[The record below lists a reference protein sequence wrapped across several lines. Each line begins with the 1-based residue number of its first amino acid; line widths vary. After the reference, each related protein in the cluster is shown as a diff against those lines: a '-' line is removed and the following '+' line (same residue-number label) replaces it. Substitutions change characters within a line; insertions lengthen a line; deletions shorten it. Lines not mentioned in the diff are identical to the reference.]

1 MKFILVSMIFALM
14 SHSFVIAEGIIID
27 GTFPS
32 SFNSS
37 LSQMVKGLDES
48 KQKELLE
55 AITKI
60 SLNISL
66 NSNLED
72 VRSQEEALEKFQKEA
87 GKILNGKSFQDII
100 SMASKLQGNEQIE
113 KAIAD
118 RQFEGFR
125 QSNFSSKLIYKQSFS
140 KKRKLP
146 AKIIFIEKYFE
157 QNNRI
162 FFLNR
167 DYTMSYS
174 QIVEY
179 DLGKRKYVKKIYSL
193 KGKGQI
199 ILDYDCDNNNIVW
212 SVFKRV
218 NGGFLADIYQYNITS
233 KKLTRIKENIN
244 CTRKDNKR
252 LPLHLKVDNGKI
264 VWLEYS
270 INNEETYIKQF
281 NIEEGLE
288 YTVESINSMVVD
300 KEAPLPTTF
309 LELKNGKLFFD
320 KKQTTG
326 KVKIV
331 LYDIV
336 HNKIIN
342 EWNAKDDVTMHYAGA
357 YSIENDYLALYAK
370 TKKGDQIY
378 IFDMANH
385 KMDTI
390 AVFPERTFV
399 YDDKLKAY
407 RDNVFY
413 SVQQNVS
420 GQVQDHYYSEIYDLK
435 NKQQEQIKTAFDIFK
450 NDKYLCVLKFDDVKH
465 INKINFEMY

>member
-1 MKFILVSMIFALM
+1 MKFFPITILFVLM
-14 SHSFVIAEGIIID
+14 SHSFLIAEEIVID
-27 GTFPS
+27 GKSPS

-37 LSQMVKGLDES
+37 LSQMVNGLDEN
-48 KQKELLE
+48 KQKMLLE

-60 SLNISL
+60 SKNISL
-66 NSNLED
+66 NNLIGINSKEK
-72 VRSQEEALEKFQKEA
+72 SLEIFLKEA
-87 GKILNGKSFQDII
+87 AKMLNGKSFQDII
-100 SMASKLQGNEQIE
+100 SIASKLYGNEQIE

-125 QSNFSSKLIYKQSFS
+125 RSNFNSEPIYKQSFS

-179 DLGKRKYVKKIYSL
+179 DLGKRKCVKKIYSL
-193 KGKGQI
+193 KGTGQV
-199 ILDYDCDNNNIVW
+199 ILDYDCDNNIVW

-218 NGGFLADIYQYNITS
+218 NRDFLADIYQYNITS
-233 KKLTRIKENIN
+233 KKLTRIKDNID

-270 INNEETYIKQF
+270 MDNEETYIKQF

-288 YTVESINSMVVD
+288 QTVESINSMAVD
-300 KEAPLPTTF
+300 NEAPLPTSF
-309 LELKNGKLFFD
+309 LELKDGKLFFD

-326 KVKIV
+326 KVKII

-342 EWNAKDDVTMHYAGA
+342 EWNAKEDVTMHYAGA

-390 AVFPERTFV
+390 AAFPERAFV

-413 SVQQNVS
+413 SVQLNVS
-420 GQVQDHYYSEIYDLK
+420 GQVQDHYYSEIYNLK
-435 NKQQEQIKTAFDIFK
+435 NKQQEQIKTAFDVFK

-465 INKINFEMY
+465 INKIHFEMY